1 MTKKK
6 KYRKNNHIWY
16 PCRFTIREPYSNH
29 KYLNHKHKKK
39 KKVLNSS
46 RAILYNTTCKT
57 RYTIP
62 GNNFVAYNHQSKIIF
77 IHQRMKTKSN
87 SKENKK
93 KITRK
98 TQ

>member
-39 KKVLNSS
+39 KKSIKQFES
-46 RAILYNTTCKT
+46 YFIQHHMQNTVHHP
-57 RYTIP
+57 R
-62 GNNFVAYNHQSKIIF
+62 Q
-77 IHQRMKTKSN
+77 
-87 SKENKK
+87 
-93 KITRK
+93 
-98 TQ
+98 